1 MRRFAYS
8 CLLLALLAPL
18 QLQAQRRPRASPPVS
33 AGARVGYEVSFDKFV
48 AGGYLR
54 IPLPGVSLELQGV
67 ADFTFLSGFTA
78 RQYAADLI
86 WRTGAGIYLGGG
98 PVFRNTLFSDARVG
112 ETLERETRRGY
123 SLFFGFGGTG
133 GGLGGLITG
142 VELRWVFVDD
152 FKPRTIMA
160 QFGIPLLWP

>member
-1 MRRFAYS
+1 MHRFAYG
-8 CLLLALLAPL
+8 CLVLALLSPGP
-18 QLQAQRRPRASPPVS
+18 LQAQRRPGASPPVS

-54 IPLPGVSLELQGV
+54 LPLPGVPLELQGV
-67 ADFTFLSGFTA
+67 VDFTFLSGFTA

-86 WRTGAGIYLGGG
+86 WRTGSGIYLGGG
-98 PVFRNTLFSDARVG
+98 PVYRNTLFSDDQVG
-112 ETLERETRRGY
+112 ETIERETRRGY
-123 SLFFGFGGTG
+123 SLLVGFGGTG
-133 GGLGGLITG
+133 GGMAGLVTG

-152 FKPRTIMA
+152 FRPRTIMT